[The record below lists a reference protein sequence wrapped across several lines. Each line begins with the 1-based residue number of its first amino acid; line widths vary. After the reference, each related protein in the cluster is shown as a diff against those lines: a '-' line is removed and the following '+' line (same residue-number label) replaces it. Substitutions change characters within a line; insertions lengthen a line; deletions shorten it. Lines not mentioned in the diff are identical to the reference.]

1 MQRNKHNTNNK
12 VVENKREQITESS
25 DSDVSTQE
33 VPRRKKTPFP
43 RQLRKRES
51 SLTIRKDSMQ
61 GFVHLA
67 CILLVVFSLSFLL
80 FHLFYTIFIVHNIFQ
95 LKICFWLII

>member
-67 CILLVVFSLSFLL
+67 CILLVCLFSFFSFISSIL
-80 FHLFYTIFIVHNIFQ
+80 YNIY
-95 LKICFWLII
+95 CA